1 MASRQTFVDIHCHL
15 APGIDDGANSWD
27 DCLAMAK
34 MAAAD
39 GIKTVVVTPHQLGNY
54 SHNSGDAIR
63 DLAVKVQD
71 FLHSHRVPL
80 RILPGAD
87 VRIESGM
94 VTRLRRGDVL
104 TLADRRRHVLLEL
117 PHELY
122 LPLEP
127 LLAELSAAGM
137 VGILSHPERNLG
149 ILSNPSLIGPLV
161 DGGCLM
167 QVTAGSVLGA
177 FGPRVQKI
185 SEDLLSAG
193 LVHFIS
199 TDAHGTRSRRPLMR
213 KAFDRVAHLTNAATA
228 IELCS
233 NNPNCVAEGRDVIA
247 GRRQKPR
254 RSWAGWIP
262 WRKAA

>member
-1 MASRQTFVDIHCHL
+1 
-15 APGIDDGANSWD
+15 
-27 DCLAMAK
+27 MAK

-149 ILSNPSLIGPLV
+149 IMSNPSLIGPLV
-161 DGGCLM
+161 DSGCLM
-167 QVTAGSVLGA
+167 QVTAGSLLGA

-199 TDAHGTRSRRPLMR
+199 TDAHGIRSRRPLMR

-233 NNPNCVAEGRDVIA
+233 NNPNCVAEGGDVIA

-254 RSWAGWIP
+254 RSWAGWLP